1 MRHKISTS
9 AYLYRLEKHSE
20 WYCKNHKFDSYEN
33 KKGGVVMINLIK
45 KALFI
50 TAVLMAFSFVGG
62 LFFGNDSKQDVTVAV
77 DARVAGRSADDAA
90 AAARARELDEQ
101 QRRMIEAYKA
111 KEKEQFV
118 NFLNNHLSALKKE
131 EYSCAEQAVSDL
143 YYKIYGYRDR
153 ARGFAEEISGIAWC
167 VAKDHEVKGCFEKH
181 IFGEYAVN
189 EMINAVANNFANKST
204 ANRARFNEAIVSEA
218 KAAHYK
224 YLSAAEIN
232 RVAEVALANYK
243 INFNGVLGKVEFK
256 DYAFYHGG
264 GIVGGTVASFA
275 AEFALSRVLS
285 LLTAR
290 AAILGTGA
298 VSSWYTFGVSL
309 AVGYAVDK
317 YATNK
322 FIENIE
328 GEVKSFVEKTAREA
342 SDGLKK
348 QLMAKLGSEFV
359 AVP

>member
-1 MRHKISTS
+1 MALDIKGGKRMRHKISTS

-131 EYSCAEQAVSDL
+131 E
-143 YYKIYGYRDR
+143 
-153 ARGFAEEISGIAWC
+153 
-167 VAKDHEVKGCFEKH
+167 
-181 IFGEYAVN
+181 
-189 EMINAVANNFANKST
+189 
-204 ANRARFNEAIVSEA
+204 
-218 KAAHYK
+218 
-224 YLSAAEIN
+224 
-232 RVAEVALANYK
+232 
-243 INFNGVLGKVEFK
+243 
-256 DYAFYHGG
+256 
-264 GIVGGTVASFA
+264 
-275 AEFALSRVLS
+275 
-285 LLTAR
+285 
-290 AAILGTGA
+290 
-298 VSSWYTFGVSL
+298 
-309 AVGYAVDK
+309 
-317 YATNK
+317 
-322 FIENIE
+322 
-328 GEVKSFVEKTAREA
+328 
-342 SDGLKK
+342 
-348 QLMAKLGSEFV
+348 
-359 AVP
+359 